1 MRDPGPGSAE
11 SAPVV
16 INLSIRRLQE
26 AVASEYPPGQVTI
39 RTYDAKAI
47 LALLGVGPEPP
58 PDEAEPDTDDWS
70 DGLAVAV
77 RGRDIA

>member
-1 MRDPGPGSAE
+1 M
-11 SAPVV
+11 
-16 INLSIRRLQE
+16 INLSIVRLQE

-58 PDEAEPDTDDWS
+58 PDEAEPDGDDWA
-70 DGLAVAV
+70 D
-77 RGRDIA
+77 DIRATSRVTA